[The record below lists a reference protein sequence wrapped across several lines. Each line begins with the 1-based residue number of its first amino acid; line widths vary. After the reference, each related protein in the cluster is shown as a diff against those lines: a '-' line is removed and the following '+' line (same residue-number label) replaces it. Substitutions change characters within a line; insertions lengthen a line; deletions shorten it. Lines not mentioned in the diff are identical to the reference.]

1 MMNKSMSSLLIVS
14 VLISFAAAA
23 GDIIEPTSGDA
34 LKGARGFDV
43 EADLRNDRPAFVVRV
58 SVDQK
63 DRIYEK
69 GELMKVTVRSQR
81 SGYLYLMY
89 KQADGSSK
97 CLFPNVY
104 ESDNRIKADEDI
116 TIPTSDQGFKLRCN
130 APFGEEL
137 LVAVVSG
144 RPLRVEELGVQSL
157 TKEIVTS
164 VDLERFAEAMR
175 KGMYAEGSTP
185 AGSVD
190 QWAEHSVRITT
201 VPSGSRT
208 PTVSDDVQRIGLF
221 IGISEYRD
229 SRIRDLSICHQDA
242 KIMAAAMK
250 EHGRLDAVGLLTNE
264 NATRENIKQAF
275 RELKLKSDPGDELF
289 IYWSGHG
296 ATCADTSG
304 DEEDGLDE
312 LLIPYDGSA
321 EDAEGTMILDDTL
334 GRWIQ
339 ELDGRKVAVILDACH
354 SGGQATAGKGVK
366 EWKDDDAEYLKG
378 IGYLDDGNQAGGDI
392 ISDLNDGSDNS
403 AADLFK
409 ASGSNDGFQ
418 DFFDNEYSRIKDI
431 GQKHAT
437 MLFSSRSDQISAER
451 RDNKA
456 SVMTY
461 YLVQKILD
469 SDSLTFEQAHEYL
482 LPKVEAYM
490 EDNFPGREQT
500 PQLLPQ
506 NPAAEP
512 RLR

>member
-1 MMNKSMSSLLIVS
+1 MTSKSMSSLLIVS
-14 VLISFAAAA
+14 ILIPFAAAA

-43 EADLRNDRPAFVVRV
+43 EADLRNDRPAFAVRV

-63 DRIYEK
+63 DRIYEQ

-89 KQADGSSK
+89 KQVDGSSK

-104 ESDNRIKADEDI
+104 ESDNRIESDEEI

-130 APFGEEL
+130 DPFGEEL
-137 LVAVVSG
+137 LVALVSG
-144 RPLRVEELGVQSL
+144 RPLPVEQLGVRSL
-157 TKEIVTS
+157 TKEIVTD
-164 VDLERFAEAMR
+164 VDLESFAKTIRKAMHVEA
-175 KGMYAEGSTP
+175 ATA
-185 AGSVD
+185 AGTSD
-190 QWAEHSVRITT
+190 QWAEHSVRIKT
-201 VPSGSRT
+201 VRSGSRT
-208 PTVSDDVQRIGLF
+208 PSVSDVQRIGLF
-221 IGISEYRD
+221 IGISKYDDDRV
-229 SRIRDLSICHQDA
+229 RDLNICHQDA

-250 EHGRLDAVGLLTNE
+250 EHGGLDGLGVLINE
-264 NATRENIKQAF
+264 DATRGNIQQAF
-275 RELKLKSDPGDELF
+275 RELKLKSNPGDELF

-296 ATCADTSG
+296 ASCADTGG
-304 DEEDGLDE
+304 DEDDGRDE
-312 LLIPYDGSA
+312 LLIPYDASA

-366 EWKDDDAEYLKG
+366 EWKDDEKYFKG
-378 IGYLDDGNQAGGDI
+378 VGYLDAGHRAGGDI
-392 ISDLNDGSDNS
+392 ISDLSDGSGDS
-403 AADLFK
+403 VEDLFK
-409 ASGSNDGFQ
+409 ASGGNDGFQ

-431 GQKHAT
+431 GQQHAT

-451 RDNKA
+451 LDNKA

-461 YLVQKILD
+461 YLVQKIVD
-469 SDSLTFEQAHEYL
+469 SDSLTFAEAHEYL
-482 LPKVEAYM
+482 TPKVEAYV

-506 NPAAEP
+506 NPADEP